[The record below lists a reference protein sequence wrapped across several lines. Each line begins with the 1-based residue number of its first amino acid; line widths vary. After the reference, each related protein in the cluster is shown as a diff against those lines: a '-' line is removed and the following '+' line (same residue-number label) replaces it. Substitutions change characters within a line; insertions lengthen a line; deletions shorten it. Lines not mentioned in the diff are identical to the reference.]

1 MSYLELNSD
10 NQPLS
15 LRSRNQNNFDNF
27 AISVTFPA
35 TLKSLLLT
43 HAYMSDLNIVISG
56 IGPGIGMVQDCW
68 LRFLGIFPDAME
80 HPSGLSSYH
89 SPDMELGGFAH

>member
-56 IGPGIGMVQDCW
+56 IGP
-68 LRFLGIFPDAME
+68 RFLGIFPDAME